1 MQTPCFIF
9 CFSPKY
15 RDVHNVP
22 VEFESDRVLYFV
34 YGAGNLMLANAIRLG
49 YLPAWSEAGA
59 GSRWFEMQVSVAGGG
74 RAGGGG
80 VCAGQWVGGSAALR
94 KSCLCALAR
103 RVTWFACACA
113 LPQNDAPMSRL
124 AAWGAAYCSQESIPE
139 APSPFH
145 PHFFLRQWMRHKAS
159 AFLCASLATLARKA
173 PRVSPSDVGVGA
185 CHAPWQR
192 RH

>member
-74 RAGGGG
+74 VRAAAAFAQDSG
-80 VCAGQWVGGSAALR
+80 WVAAQRCGSR
-94 KSCLCALAR
+94 VFVPWLA
-103 RVTWFACACA
+103 V
-113 LPQNDAPMSRL
+113 
-124 AAWGAAYCSQESIPE
+124 
-139 APSPFH
+139 
-145 PHFFLRQWMRHKAS
+145 
-159 AFLCASLATLARKA
+159 
-173 PRVSPSDVGVGA
+173 
-185 CHAPWQR
+185 
-192 RH
+192 